1 MDKDAI
7 RENHFRFVAVP
18 GGIDPRGLRRSF
30 FHRRWRH
37 HADLV
42 GCWEVRR
49 HCDRH
54 AATAHPL
61 DGALED
67 CAEADAVVGR
77 RMAGVLP
84 EVAGNEGEDLALAE
98 RDPPDHR
105 LVFPVPLLSLLENA
119 AARMCMSFAGPR
131 WP

>member
-1 MDKDAI
+1 MLSGKTIFALSPCREGSI
-7 RENHFRFVAVP
+7 RADSAGHFFTGD
-18 GGIDPRGLRRSF
+18 GGTTLILS
-30 FHRRWRH
+30 
-37 HADLV
+37 
-42 GCWEVRR
+42 
-49 HCDRH
+49 
-54 AATAHPL
+54 AAGKFAGT
-61 DGALED
+61 
-67 CAEADAVVGR
+67 VVGR